1 VRLRELELRRLPG
14 IDAGFALRE
23 EHVCAAVNVIHGP
36 NGSGKSSLC
45 RAVRALLWPDAERPA
60 SASLRARLEH
70 GGVELSVERDGAR
83 TRWQREGSPA
93 PPPALPAAQYAA
105 CYTIGLDDLV
115 AGRDDLRQAMAGEIV
130 RQMSGGYD
138 LAGVREALFERRPK
152 LGEAEARALRASRA
166 RLGEVQREQERL
178 SREEAQLE
186 SLRRDLARAQ
196 EAGARAKQLDRAL
209 EHRAA
214 LRLAAHAQ
222 SELEGVPPAMER
234 LREDESERLEELEG
248 SLAKDRASRAE
259 VQRSEREAEEARSAA
274 RLDEV
279 LGEALLSEQRE
290 RLESLRHSGRRIQE
304 LREEDQGALEQ
315 LEQRRRVFG
324 PGADLERLLAADGN
338 LLAGVEGFMHRAD
351 DLRLRRSALELEI
364 ARAESADAGDV
375 ESLREACTALLHW
388 LRAPERSQSSRNFWV
403 YGSLSAATV
412 AAAIVLALV
421 VHPAWIL
428 LGLAPLAAWL
438 GLGRAAVA
446 AGDAMRSAAEA
457 DFARTGQA
465 PPAAWTASEVERRLA
480 ELSHSRGEA
489 ELASAQRAALPDL
502 RQRWIELE
510 TAERGLERER
520 EALRSAIGAPAA
532 VADLRASVLAASL
545 VALQEAHARRG
556 VLRAKLESA
565 ERDETRAAGE
575 LQRFLAAYGEPCSAD
590 AASLSRGLSA
600 LVERNA
606 ALDGALRELS
616 GLRRT
621 REMALSRIDGLERQR
636 AQLFERAGLEVG
648 DAAGLQERLARLPA
662 WKDLRG
668 RLDEAR
674 RKAAEVALELETSQE
689 LLDSSEQELHT
700 QRAECEELSRRAEDW
715 IAAIAS
721 TRRGIEDAARAGK
734 LEEATAVCQ
743 RAREELEDKRAGA
756 LAAAAGRALLEQVE
770 REHTRTSQPRVLRRA
785 KELFELFTQRRYE
798 LLVEAGD
805 GRVATFR
812 ARDTSTRRGLALEEL
827 SSGTRTQLLLA
838 VRIAFAAE
846 AERGEPLPLFLDEAL
861 TTADPERFEAVAR
874 SLVALARAEGRQIF
888 YLTSQP
894 QDAQPWRRIANGED
908 ELRCIDLDALRR
920 GQDALREVALLA
932 PPASEL
938 PDPLACTPAEYRERI
953 RLPRLD
959 PRCDVDGLHL
969 GYLLEHELEL
979 LGSLLAGKIETLG
992 RLRLLA
998 RSGNSRA
1005 YIGERDLERVE
1016 AWAQLTQVL
1025 LEAWR
1030 IGRGRPLE
1038 REALERCGAVTD
1050 VFLERVWELAV
1061 RLGGDSKALLAA
1073 LETGEVKRFHS
1084 RKIEELAR
1092 FLELERYLDPSEV
1105 LAEEA
1110 VYDRVLKAAAPA
1122 VGAGLIE
1129 ASDVRRRFEWLW
1141 NLCNAAAPG
1150 AKESA

>member
-1 VRLRELELRRLPG
+1 VKLRELELRRLPG
-14 IDAGFALRE
+14 IDASFALRE

-45 RAVRALLWPDAERPA
+45 RAVRALLWPEAERPA

-70 GGVELSVERDGAR
+70 GGVELAVEREGAR
-83 TRWQREGSPA
+83 TQWQREGSPS
-93 PPPALPAAQYAA
+93 PPPELPAAQYAP

-115 AGRDDLRQAMAGEIV
+115 AGREDLRQAMAGEIV

-138 LAGVREALFERRPK
+138 LAGVREAQFERRPK

-186 SLRRDLARAQ
+186 SLRRELSRAQ
-196 EAGARAKQLDRAL
+196 EAGARAKRLDRAL

-214 LRLAAHAQ
+214 LRRAAHAQ
-222 SELEGVPPAMER
+222 SELEGFPPAMER
-234 LREDESERLEELEG
+234 LREDEAERLEELEG
-248 SLAKDRASRAE
+248 SLAKERASLAE
-259 VQRSEREAEEARSAA
+259 VQRAEREAEEARGAA
-274 RLDEV
+274 RLGEV
-279 LGEALLSEQRE
+279 LGEALLGEQRE
-290 RLESLRHSGRRIQE
+290 RLDLLRRLDQRIGE
-304 LREEDQGALEQ
+304 LREEEREALEQ
-315 LEQRRRVFG
+315 FEERRRVFG
-324 PGADLERLLAADGN
+324 PGADLERLLAADGS
-338 LLAGVEGFMHRAD
+338 LLTSVEGFLHRAD
-351 DLRLRRSALELEI
+351 DLRLRRSALELEL

-375 ESLREACTALLHW
+375 DALREACMALLRW
-388 LRAPERSQSSRNFWV
+388 LRAPERAQSSRNLWV
-403 YGSLSAATV
+403 YGSLSAATL
-412 AAAIVLALV
+412 AAAIVLALL

-465 PPAAWTASEVERRLA
+465 QPAAWTAIEVERRLA
-480 ELSHSRGEA
+480 DLSRSRSAA
-489 ELASAQRAALPDL
+489 ELAAAQRAALPGL
-502 RQRWIELE
+502 RQRWAELE
-510 TAERGLERER
+510 AAERPLERER
-520 EALRSAIGAPAA
+520 EALRSAIGAPAE

-545 VALQEAHARRG
+545 AALQEAHARRG

-565 ERDETRAAGE
+565 RRDEASKAGE
-575 LQRFLAAYGEPCSAD
+575 LQRFLATHGEPCAGD
-590 AASLSRGLSA
+590 ATSLARGLSA
-600 LVERNA
+600 LIERNA
-606 ALDGALRELS
+606 ALDGALRDLS

-621 REMALSRIDGLERQR
+621 REMSVNRIDELERQR
-636 AQLFERAGLEVG
+636 VQLFERAGVEVG
-648 DAAGLQERLARLPA
+648 DAAGLRGRLSRLGD
-662 WKDLRG
+662 WKELRG
-668 RLDEAR
+668 RLDESR
-674 RKAAEVALELETSQE
+674 RKAAELALELGTSPE
-689 LLDSSEQELHT
+689 FLESSEQELHA
-700 QRAECEELSRRAEDW
+700 QRADCEELSRRAEDW

-721 TRRGIEDAARAGK
+721 TRRGMEDAARAGK
-734 LEEATAVCQ
+734 LEEAMAACQ
-743 RAREELEDKRAGA
+743 RAREELEDKRDGA

-805 GRVATFR
+805 GRAATFR

-894 QDAQPWRRIANGED
+894 QDAQPWRRIANGEG

-920 GQDALREVALLA
+920 GQEALREVSLLA
-932 PPASEL
+932 LPANDL

-953 RLPRLD
+953 RVPRLD

-969 GYLLEHELEL
+969 GYLLEQELEL
-979 LGSLLAGKIETLG
+979 LGSLLAGRIETLG

-998 RSGNSRA
+998 RSGDSRA
-1005 YIGERDLERVE
+1005 YIAERDLECVE

-1050 VFLERVWELAV
+1050 VFLERVWDLAV
-1061 RLGGDSKALLAA
+1061 RLGGDAKALLAA
-1073 LETGEVKRFHS
+1073 LEAGEVKRFHS

-1092 FLELERYLDPSEV
+1092 FLEQERYLDPSEV
-1105 LAEEA
+1105 LAEDA
-1110 VYDRVLKAAAPA
+1110 VYDRVLKAAAPS
-1122 VGAGLIE
+1122 VEAGLIE

-1141 NLCNAAAPG
+1141 RLCNAEALLMKA
-1150 AKESA
+1150 